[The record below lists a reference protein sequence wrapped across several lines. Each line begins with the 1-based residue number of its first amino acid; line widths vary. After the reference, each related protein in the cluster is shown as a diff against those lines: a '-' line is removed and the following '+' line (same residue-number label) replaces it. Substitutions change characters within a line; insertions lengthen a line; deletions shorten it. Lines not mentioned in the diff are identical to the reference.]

1 MTLRKIAKS
10 IARKTGEDVEEV
22 YQRFIKNRKKVRRME
37 GRIDVE
43 DYQRRGEYHNPK
55 SLDKLKR
62 VSKAQSRSRR

>member
-37 GRIDVE
+37 GRLHVE
-43 DYQRRGEYHNPK
+43 DYPRRHEHRNSK
-55 SLDKLKR
+55 SLDKSKR
-62 VSKAQSRSRR
+62 LSKT